1 MPTEL
6 NPRSLPTVASPR
18 LTAQPVHHVPGD
30 DGGRFSIP
38 EIVNALRRGV
48 WIVIG
53 TAAIVTFVVTGYT
66 LMLPIEYAAT
76 AIVLVSPE
84 SAPMGV
90 NVSQPLRPD
99 IGRELGRLQH
109 SAEIGR
115 RVTDRLIEM
124 GRLVDQQAYFPVLD
138 ETGVN
143 GAPPDPAVVARRL
156 RDRVSF
162 QMMGEQAMIAIRAES
177 TVPEEAARI
186 ANLYADEYQKSTRE
200 NSRARLAAARAFLEG
215 QVERLGDELAQIDEY
230 TVDFAQR
237 RQLPARGDQG
247 ERLVAEAAAM
257 RLRRDEAQFRRTQEE
272 YALQVVSQELE
283 RVLPVGPAPQAPPGL
298 EAEIVAY
305 DQRIADLKLQ
315 AEVHYAANPA
325 LAGREHEVPA
335 LADLTRSIAHFE
347 QRKAQLVAQLTAAI
361 GTPREENGGYASALQ
376 VQRIE
381 KQALVRGLGAEVAA
395 LDQRLRSYE
404 GQLAGIPRQ
413 AVELDQLE
421 RRRGV
426 VSTWYET
433 SLQQLQ
439 ETLIA
444 EEAELGYV
452 TVVAEAVVPT
462 RPVAPN
468 LLQNVILGLLLGL
481 GLGIGA
487 ALAREG
493 TSAQVRGP
501 EELLSLG
508 YTVLG
513 VVPAMEERI
522 KKSFRGR
529 DTHEVDGRHV
539 STRLV
544 TLLDPW
550 SPQSEH
556 YRLIRTGLSY
566 VNGGGVPGAVLV
578 TSPDSGAGKTVTASN
593 LAVVLAQSGR
603 RTILIDADL
612 RRPRAAQM
620 LGLSPEVGL
629 AEILE
634 KPEPWFG
641 AHRSIWHLAPF
652 QTGIPNLSFIGAGK
666 ATLPPSDILETGA
679 LAALLEILSTEFDVI
694 VLDSPPVLVTTDTL
708 HLASLAST
716 TLMVVSARGTD
727 RHELERAVRLLASV
741 NVSIA
746 GTIVNHL
753 DVRDSSYTYYS
764 DASGYYAHA

>member
-1 MPTEL
+1 MPSEL
-6 NPRSLPTVASPR
+6 NPRPLPAVSSPR
-18 LTAQPVHHVPGD
+18 LTAQPVHPSHGPD
-30 DGGRFSIP
+30 AGRFSIQ
-38 EIVNALRRGV
+38 EMLHALRRGA
-48 WIVIG
+48 WIVVG
-53 TAAIVTFVVTGYT
+53 TAAIVTFVITGYT

-84 SAPMGV
+84 SAPVGV
-90 NVSQPLRPD
+90 NASQPLRPD

-115 RVTDRLIEM
+115 RVTDRLVEM
-124 GRLVDQQAYFPVLD
+124 GRLLDQQAYFPVLA
-138 ETGVN
+138 ETGPN
-143 GAPPDPAVVARRL
+143 GAPPDPAVVMRRL
-156 RDRVSF
+156 RERVGF

-186 ANLYADEYQKSTRE
+186 ANLYAEEYQKSSRE

-215 QVERLGDELAQIDEY
+215 QVDRLGDELAEIDEF

-283 RVLPVGPAPQAPPGL
+283 RVLPAGPAPQPPPGL
-298 EAEIVAY
+298 EAEIAAY

-325 LAGREHEVPA
+325 LAGREQEVPA
-335 LADLTRSIAHFE
+335 LAELTRSIRHFE
-347 QRKAQLVAQLTAAI
+347 QRKAELVARLAAAI
-361 GTPREENGGYASALQ
+361 GTPREDNGGYASALQ

-381 KQALVRGLGAEVAA
+381 KEALVRGLGAEVSA

-421 RRRGV
+421 RRRSV
-426 VSTWYET
+426 VATWYET

-452 TVVAEAVVPT
+452 SVVAEATVPT

-481 GLGIGA
+481 GLGVGA

-493 TSAQVRGP
+493 ANAQVRGP
-501 EELLSLG
+501 DELISLG

-513 VVPAMEERI
+513 VVPAMEDRI

-529 DTHEVDGRHV
+529 ETHEVDGRNV

-566 VNGGGVPGAVLV
+566 VSPGGVPGTVLV
-578 TSPDSGAGKTVTASN
+578 TSPDSGAGKTVTAAN
-593 LAVVLAQSGR
+593 LAVALAQSGR
-603 RTILIDADL
+603 RTVLIDADL

-620 LGLSPEVGL
+620 LGVSPDVGL

-641 AHRSIWHLAPF
+641 AHRSIWHLEPF
-652 QTGIPNLSFIGAGK
+652 QTGIPNLAFIGAGK

-679 LAALLEILSTEFDVI
+679 LATLLEILSTEFDVV

-708 HLASLAST
+708 HLASLAAST
-716 TLMVVSARGTD
+716 VMVVSARRTD
-727 RHELERAVRLLASV
+727 RRELERAVRTLASV
-741 NVSIA
+741 NVEIA

-753 DVRDSSYTYYS
+753 DMRDGGYTYS
-764 DASGYYAHA
+764 DSSGYYAQA